1 VEETAAETLSGY
13 PYSLL
18 RTSVPDV
25 TELES
30 NRGAPPGDTGLR
42 RVWIAVGLW
51 LLYLTPAAWA
61 TFQSTRPLPIKLIGY
76 VLVAAFAVL
85 FAHAFIGVWRER
97 FGTTP
102 LRPAVRYGAFA
113 VLAVLAAAIIWIA
126 GQVGMVSLLYLA
138 QASILL
144 LSGWLMWSTFAL
156 VVLVGMLLAELV
168 PEWTSS
174 VWLAVAVPAAAL
186 VLWALMRAF
195 EQNRRLESANAEI
208 ARLAVERE
216 RLRMSRDLHD
226 ILGHSLT
233 TVAVKAELARKMIDR
248 DGERAALEMTDVERL
263 AREALRDI
271 RATVA
276 GHRTIT
282 LAFELAVARSVLDAA
297 GIAAEVPSAVDSVRG
312 TWSTLFGWVVRE
324 GVTNVVRHSGARH
337 CWISVSPT
345 AIEVRDDGYGPA
357 STDHHSGGLQGL
369 RERAEAAGATMSAGR
384 RPGGDGWRLRVEVP
398 E

>member
-1 VEETAAETLSGY
+1 MATTTPHEY

-18 RTSVPDV
+18 TTSVHDV
-25 TELES
+25 TETDRTHVTPRSEQS
-30 NRGAPPGDTGLR
+30 EG
-42 RVWIAVGLW
+42 RVWIAVGFW

-61 TFQSTRPLPIKLIGY
+61 IFESEQPFALKLIGY
-76 VLVAAFAVL
+76 AAVAAFAVL
-85 FAHAFIGVWRER
+85 FARAFIGIWRER
-97 FGTTP
+97 FGATP
-102 LRPAVRYGAFA
+102 MRSGVRYGAFA
-113 VLAVLAAAIIWIA
+113 ALAALSAAIILIA
-126 GQVGMVSLLYLA
+126 GQSGMVTLLYLA

-144 LSGWLMWSTFAL
+144 LSGWLMWLVFGL
-156 VVLVGMLLAELV
+156 VVLIGVLLAEFI
-168 PEWTSS
+168 PEWISS

-186 VLWALMRAF
+186 VLWALMQALA
-195 EQNRRLESANAEI
+195 QNRQLESANAEI

-233 TVAVKAELARKMIDR
+233 TVAVKAELARKMIGL

-282 LAFELAVARSVLDAA
+282 LAFELAVARSVLEAA
-297 GIAAEVPSAVDSVRG
+297 GIDAETPSAVDSVPAR
-312 TWSTLFGWVVRE
+312 WSTLFGWVVRE
-324 GVTNVVRHSGARH
+324 GVTNVVRHSGAQR
-337 CWISVSPT
+337 CWISVSPG
-345 AIEVRDDGYGPA
+345 AIEVIDDGNGAA

-369 RERAEAAGATMSAGR
+369 RERVEAAGATMTAGR
-384 RPGGDGWRLRVEVP
+384 HLEGIGWRLRVEVP